1 MKEEDRILLLF
12 GWSALMILLIAL
24 TCKVCYNMDQLN
36 KKLDILTER
45 IVTAASV
52 PEAGT
57 VTDAT
62 PTDATPTEPPES
74 QLSISINPEY
84 ITSENVQET
93 QEEASPSEPKEIV
106 TEGPKAVPETS
117 EEVTEV
123 LSEASESP
131 EVVEEVGDPTG
142 LSYLGTY
149 ELTAYAWTGNPC
161 ANGNYPQVGYTVA
174 SNSIPMGSRI
184 LIEGYGEYVVE
195 DCGGMAG
202 NVIDVYMGDYDT
214 CIQFGRRTAEVYLIE

>member
-1 MKEEDRILLLF
+1 
-12 GWSALMILLIAL
+12 MILLIAL

-93 QEEASPSEPKEIV
+93 QEEASPSEPKEIDLD
-106 TEGPKAVPETS
+106 EPKAVPEAS

-123 LSEASESP
+123 LSEVSESP